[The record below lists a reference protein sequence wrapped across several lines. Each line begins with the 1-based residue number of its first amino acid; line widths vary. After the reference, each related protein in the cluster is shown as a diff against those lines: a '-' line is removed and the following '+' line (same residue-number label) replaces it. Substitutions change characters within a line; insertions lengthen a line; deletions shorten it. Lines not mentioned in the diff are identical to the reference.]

1 LVLDALTFAPS
12 MELRM
17 PAMETGAPF
26 VFNNLRK
33 A

>member
-1 LVLDALTFAPS
+1 MLDALTFVPS
-12 MELRM
+12 MEQRT